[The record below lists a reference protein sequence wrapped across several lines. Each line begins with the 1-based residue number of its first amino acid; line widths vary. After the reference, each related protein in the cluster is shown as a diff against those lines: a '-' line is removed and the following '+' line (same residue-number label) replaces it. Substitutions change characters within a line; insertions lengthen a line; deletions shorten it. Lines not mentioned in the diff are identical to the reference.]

1 MIEKEIKEYLN
12 SVFNSLQ
19 ERFENREKV
28 LLMAR
33 ELIRYCGETISLSH
47 RGKKEEAL
55 KKYEMAITKAL
66 DIQKVIIVFPELLY
80 GDVGVAFQ
88 ELAEASIIISLYF
101 NIKLKLANELRIPD
115 IYYILGI
122 ADAIGEMRRMVL
134 ELLKK
139 NNVEEAEK
147 TYELMETLY
156 ELLWGFEYPKAL
168 VPGLRQKV
176 DGLRRLLEETNHDI
190 FLAKLGKFQ

>member
-12 SVFNSLQ
+12 SVYNSLQ

>member
-12 SVFNSLQ
+12 SVYNSLQ

-66 DIQKVIIVFPELLY
+66 DIQKVIIAFPELLY

-156 ELLWGFEYPKAL
+156 EVLWGFEYPKAL